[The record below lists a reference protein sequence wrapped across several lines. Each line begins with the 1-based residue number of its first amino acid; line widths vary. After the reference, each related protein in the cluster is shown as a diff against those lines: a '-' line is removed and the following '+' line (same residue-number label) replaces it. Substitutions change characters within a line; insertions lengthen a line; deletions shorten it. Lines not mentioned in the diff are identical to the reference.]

1 MANTTIT
8 APGASSDNSSQYWEK
23 KVSDVNNVDEKFSN
37 ARDLGYLR
45 LNYSRLTAVGKM
57 AQYDNVDIYKASV
70 QSNGKMA
77 ISIRNDN
84 LEDDGPDFSKYE
96 AELDK
101 LKQQTD
107 PEGYKKE
114 QAEKAEKEANQK
126 LIEVT
131 APGIK
136 MEVYMVDNRGR
147 EVLIADSDA
156 EKGTPKREAL
166 DSMLKGEYPAKK
178 GNYFIKVS
186 RDDTVKKDAE
196 MSYALQMTM
205 GTTYKHD
212 YAAVEGISQDTKNKT
227 ESKIAMS
234 MDASGKL
241 APFNALEIQAARYQA
256 TAQMLQIGYMNM
268 ADIYNKNSKY

>member
-1 MANTTIT
+1 MATTTIT
-8 APGASSDNSSQYWEK
+8 APGASSDNSSKYWEK
-23 KVSDVNNVDEKFSN
+23 KISDVNNIDEKFSN

-57 AQYDNVDIYKASV
+57 SLYDNVDIYKVSV

-77 ISIRNDN
+77 ISIRNDG

-107 PEGYKKE
+107 PEGYKRE
-114 QAEKAEKEANQK
+114 QAEKAEKEANQA
-126 LIEVT
+126 LLAVT
-131 APGIK
+131 APGMK
-136 MEVYMVDNRGR
+136 MEVYMLNPKGK
-147 EVLIADSDA
+147 EVLVGDSSA
-156 EKGTPKREAL
+156 EKGTKERESL
-166 DSMLKGEYPAKK
+166 DAMLKGDYPAKR
-178 GNYFIKVS
+178 GNYYIKVS
-186 RDDTVKKDAE
+186 RDDTVKADKE

-227 ESKIAMS
+227 ESKLAMT

-241 APFNALEIQAARYQA
+241 SPFNALQIQASRHQA